1 MSPAMAASLVVQLPK
16 GRSAVCRALTK
27 KLTAVA
33 ESKEG
38 IHAAECIEGS
48 FSPAELAQAAA
59 CAVEGA
65 LFQYLGQGDGRSLP
79 KEYTNQFRRLHFNF
93 GENQQLAAQVLQQR
107 TDLRWLAHASAA
119 DVATDSFK
127 QAAAAELIAS
137 SEEVM
142 MDWQDKHADEALEA
156 AGVKVGPG
164 FHKCGACGS
173 QNTSFHQKQ
182 TRSADEPMTSFI
194 RCKDCKHRWKD

>member
-1 MSPAMAASLVVQLPK
+1 M
-16 GRSAVCRALTK
+16 
-27 KLTAVA
+27 
-33 ESKEG
+33 
-38 IHAAECIEGS
+38 
-48 FSPAELAQAAA
+48 
-59 CAVEGA
+59 
-65 LFQYLGQGDGRSLP
+65 
-79 KEYTNQFRRLHFNF
+79 
-93 GENQQLAAQVLQQR
+93 
-107 TDLRWLAHASAA
+107 AHATAA

-164 FHKCGACGS
+164 FHKCGNCGS
-173 QNTSFHQKQ
+173 HNTSFHQKQ